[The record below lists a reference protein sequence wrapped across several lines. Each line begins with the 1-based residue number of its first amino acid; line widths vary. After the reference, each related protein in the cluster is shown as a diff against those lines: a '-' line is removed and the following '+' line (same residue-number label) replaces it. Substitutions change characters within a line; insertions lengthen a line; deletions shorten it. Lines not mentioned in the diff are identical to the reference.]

1 MVTEELYIIAIELG
15 SSKMTGI
22 GGKRLADGSFE
33 IKGLAVENSS
43 AFMRNG
49 AIFPVGAY
57 GDTSVYRQW
66 RPRAPFHYQDR
77 FPSF

>member
-49 AIFPVGAY
+49 AILNLDKAVN
-57 GDTSVYRQW
+57 SVKKIISDLHFRI
-66 RPRAPFHYQDR
+66 DR
-77 FPSF
+77 YMFMGK

>member
-43 AFMRNG
+43 ALMRNLKR
-49 AIFPVGAY
+49 
-57 GDTSVYRQW
+57 SV
-66 RPRAPFHYQDR
+66 PI
-77 FPSF
+77 